1 MYSAVLI
8 LQKAFSII
16 SMIYLIKHTIV
27 LESYQTSKM
36 NLLANVVKGCLW
48 IKQWQ
53 TFWHGPNDTSEVCR
67 LSFRDYLKLCLNV
80 ISSFLLSEAAVLKC
94 SVKIEFFKFFRKSPL
109 NKVAPLYQN
118 LLLFF
123 LRCQK
128 MKIDL
133 IIFTVVFVILGVSF
147 ILLTLLLIL
156 WDLV

>member
-1 MYSAVLI
+1 MN
-8 LQKAFSII
+8 KAI
-16 SMIYLIKHTIV
+16 TD
-27 LESYQTSKM
+27 
-36 NLLANVVKGCLW
+36 
-48 IKQWQ
+48 
-53 TFWHGPNDTSEVCR
+53 FWHGPNDTSEVCH

-128 MKIDL
+128 NEDRFDYFYSCL
-133 IIFTVVFVILGVSF
+133 CCLRCLFHFVD
-147 ILLTLLLIL
+147 TLAHIMGFSIKL
-156 WDLV
+156 